1 MTTALITGAG
11 SGMGRATAVE
21 LARRGYDVVAT
32 ARHTSTLDPLAEA
45 GVARRLHLD
54 VTDDASV
61 QDLKDQVPE
70 IDLLVNNAGITETGP
85 VERLPPVVMRR
96 VMETNFYGP
105 LRMIQAYLPGMQERG
120 HGAVVNVSSVQGRV
134 ATPLGAAYSASKYAL
149 EALSESLHYEAGH
162 FGVRVVIIEP
172 GYIAPGMKGGQ
183 RHGEEAPYDELR
195 RQYEGTDSKV
205 LGGAERPGPEIVAT
219 AIAEAVETDQPKLRW
234 PVGADAEVIL
244 ATRSQL
250 DDETFEAAMRSTL
263 DLTW

>member
-11 SGMGRATAVE
+11 SGMGQATAFE
-21 LARRGYDVVAT
+21 LSRRGYDVVAT
-32 ARHTSTLDPLAEA
+32 ARRTETLDPLADG
-45 GVARRLHLD
+45 GVAERLALD

-61 QDLKDQVPE
+61 ADLLDQVPE
-70 IDLLVNNAGITETGP
+70 IDVLVNNAGVTETGP

-105 LRMIQAYLPGMQERG
+105 LRMIQAYLPGMQDRG

-172 GYIAPGMKGGQ
+172 GYIAPGMKGGE
-183 RHGEEAPYDELR
+183 RHGEDAPYDELR
-195 RQYEGTDSKV
+195 RQYAGTEANV
-205 LGGAERPGPEIVAT
+205 LGGAERPGPEIVAR
-219 AIAEAVETDQPKLRW
+219 AIAEAIETDQPKLRW
-234 PVGADAEVIL
+234 PVGDDAEIIL
-244 ATRSQL
+244 ATRAQL
-250 DDETFEAAMRSTL
+250 DDEAFESTMRSTL

>member
-11 SGMGRATAVE
+11 SGMGRATAIE
-21 LARRGYDVVAT
+21 LARRDYQVVAT
-32 ARHTSTLDPLAEA
+32 ARRTEALDPLADA
-45 GVARRLHLD
+45 GIELRLALD

-61 QDLKDQVPE
+61 ADLFAQIPDV
-70 IDLLVNNAGITETGP
+70 DVLVNNAGVTETGP

-120 HGAVVNVSSVQGRV
+120 HGTIVNVSSVQGRV

-162 FGVRVVIIEP
+162 FGVRVVIVEP
-172 GYIAPGMKGGQ
+172 GYVAPGMKGGES
-183 RHGEEAPYDELR
+183 HGEDAPYDELR
-195 RQYEGTDSKV
+195 RQYSGTDAKV
-205 LGGAERPGPEIVAT
+205 LGGAGRPGPEIVAS
-219 AIAEAVETDQPKLRW
+219 AIAEAIETDQPKLRW
-234 PVGADAEVIL
+234 PVGTDAEMIL
-244 ATRSQL
+244 ATRAQL
-250 DDETFEAAMRSTL
+250 DDESFESAMRSTL